1 MAHFHMSTDGT
12 NSKTPSTSQ
21 CLCRV
26 ACSLHASSVQVTQ
39 AFENQPI
46 LHPSPPAIQGSA
58 PMEAMHMATSST
70 HTVNNVVHVLGPI
83 PTISSFETL
92 TLVSMV
98 HNSETYT
105 VLQLSPSPS
114 PPYTAFDMI
123 LPEPTAFCDPMNMS
137 IDQYPTFTSCNS
149 NWTSIFAMIK
159 RLALLWREPQ
169 QLFECQASMA
179 SLG

>member
-1 MAHFHMSTDGT
+1 VLTRCTEPLSPTRQREQEPTSATAHFRTSTDGT
-12 NSKTPSTSQ
+12 NSKTPSTPQ

-26 ACSLHASSVQVTQ
+26 ACSLHASPVQVTR

-46 LHPSPPAIQGSA
+46 PHPPPAIQGSA
-58 PMEAMHMATSST
+58 
-70 HTVNNVVHVLGPI
+70 PI

-105 VLQLSPSPS
+105 VLQLSPGPS

-123 LPEPTAFCDPMNMS
+123 LPEPAAFCDPMNMA
-137 IDQYPTFTSCNS
+137 IDQYPTFTSRNC

-159 RLALLWREPQ
+159 WPALLWKPW
-169 QLFECQASMA
+169 
-179 SLG
+179 